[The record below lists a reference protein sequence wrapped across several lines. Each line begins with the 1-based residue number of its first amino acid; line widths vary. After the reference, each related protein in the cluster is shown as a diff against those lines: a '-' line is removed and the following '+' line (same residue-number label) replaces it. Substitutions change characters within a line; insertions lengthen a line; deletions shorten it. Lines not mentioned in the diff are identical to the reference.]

1 MQSVAYPQ
9 NTEDAT
15 KLASLSNCPN
25 NCATRTRQMDE
36 SCRPR
41 IEGEALRTAGGGG
54 LGGDWWVG
62 GWGLVR
68 LLCMSVSLQ
77 WAVVKQHVTPLFIFQ
92 MDCLQRICGM
102 SMHNRDTLC
111 EMPSLQ
117 LGATLFV
124 CVVPKQKTWVTA
136 SYFRDA

>member
-25 NCATRTRQMDE
+25 NCATRTRQIDE

-54 LGGDWWVG
+54 RWV
-62 GWGLVR
+62 GWGLVGGR
-68 LLCMSVSLQ
+68 VGVGEAVMYVSFAAMGCCETTRHPSVYFSDGLLATHL
-77 WAVVKQHVTPLFIFQ
+77 
-92 MDCLQRICGM
+92 
-102 SMHNRDTLC
+102 RDVHAQ
-111 EMPSLQ
+111 P
-117 LGATLFV
+117 
-124 CVVPKQKTWVTA
+124 
-136 SYFRDA
+136 